1 METNNDYG
9 RYINHIIFLLYSQN
23 PYDPLNSEAANQY
36 LLNENE
42 FHEKVNRM
50 VKEYGNLDD
59 YENLYKQN
67 IQVLDECTC
76 MECERFS
83 LSFF

>member
-1 METNNDYG
+1 M
-9 RYINHIIFLLYSQN
+9 ILLIQKQ
-23 PYDPLNSEAANQY
+23 ANQY

-50 VKEYGNLDD
+50 VKEYANLDD
-59 YENLYKQN
+59 YKNLYKQN
-67 IQVLDECTC
+67 IQVSDECTC
-76 MECERFS
+76 IECERFS